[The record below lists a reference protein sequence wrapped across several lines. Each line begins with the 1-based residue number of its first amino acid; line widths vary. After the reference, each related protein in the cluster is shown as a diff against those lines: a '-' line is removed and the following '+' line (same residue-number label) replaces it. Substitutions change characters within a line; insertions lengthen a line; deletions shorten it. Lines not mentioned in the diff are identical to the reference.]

1 MRFVRFVRRGP
12 ARRDEVRGWFDELW
26 ACRGGGES
34 FWVGNAAV
42 VRRAA
47 AAEEELLVQAHQT
60 QPCRILAGVRA
71 GVIVVVGLLVATV
84 LPLSNRNIPAA

>member
-34 FWVGNAAV
+34 FRVGGAAV

-47 AAEEELLVQAHQT
+47 AERRSSSSRPTDSALS
-60 QPCRILAGVRA
+60 ILAGVRA
-71 GVIVVVGLLVATV
+71 GVIVVVELLVATV
-84 LPLSNRNIPAA
+84 LPLSNCYIPAA

>member
-1 MRFVRFVRRGP
+1 VRFVRFVRRGP
-12 ARRDEVRGWFDELW
+12 AGRDEVRGWFDELW

-47 AAEEELLVQAHQT
+47 AAEEEELL
-60 QPCRILAGVRA
+60 G
-71 GVIVVVGLLVATV
+71 
-84 LPLSNRNIPAA
+84 